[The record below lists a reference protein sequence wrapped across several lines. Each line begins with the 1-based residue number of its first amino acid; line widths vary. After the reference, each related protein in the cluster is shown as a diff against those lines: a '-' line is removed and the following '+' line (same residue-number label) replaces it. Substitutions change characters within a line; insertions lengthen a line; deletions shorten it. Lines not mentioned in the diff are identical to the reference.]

1 MLERWTR
8 AVVRWRVVVVACW
21 VAIVLLGAVSAVKLP
36 DLLTTSLTVPGTSSA
51 QANQVLAHHFDENIE
66 GSFTVILHQTR
77 PSEQEMATLN
87 RDFTDA
93 ARSVPTAHVTKLAL
107 TAGILYGTVTTSL
120 DLARAS
126 SYTGVLR
133 RALDDTGLHG
143 TLVTGAPAL
152 QHDITPVLTSDLR
165 HGELLAI
172 VVALL
177 VLALVLGLSWAAL
190 MPLLV
195 AGCTMA
201 GALSIIYALAH
212 HFLMVLYIPNLVELI
227 GLGLAV
233 DYSLLIV
240 HRYKEEL
247 AKPSSTPG
255 DSVVNT
261 MRTAGRTVVIS
272 GFAVT
277 LGLSTL
283 FLIPV
288 PFVRSLGFAGLVVP
302 LVSMLSA
309 LTLQPVL
316 LSLLGRRG
324 VTAVPVP
331 FGARRSGTRT
341 GLWLRLATQVTRR
354 PVTIALAAAAFLVL
368 CAASIFWLQL
378 TPGSLSAIP
387 QSSPAAK
394 GLAVLRNRGGPGVL
408 TPTQIVID
416 AGAANRALDPAV
428 SAATERLAIAM
439 TKDPDVFIVS
449 TGTVAPYVDA
459 SKHYRQI
466 IVIGRSDFGDESSQQ
481 LVERIRTHD
490 IANAHFPNGVSVSV
504 GGAPAQ
510 GVDFLNRVYD
520 NALWI
525 MLIVLL
531 LAYLVLL
538 RAFRSLILALM
549 AVLLNLLSV
558 AATYGL
564 LVVVFRF
571 GVGADTLGLY
581 RVSQIEGWVPVFLFA
596 MLFGLSMDYE
606 VFFVSRM
613 RESRDSGSSTNTAI
627 IEGMTHTGRVVSAA
641 ALVMIGALLG
651 LILGRVAG
659 LQELGVG
666 LALGVLV
673 DATVVRGLLMPSLM
687 SIVGKWNWWLPQ
699 PLARILRVRTSPL
712 DCEID
717 RGARPYETMGA

>member
-1 MLERWTR
+1 VLERWTR

-21 VAIVLLGAVSAVKLP
+21 VAIILLGAVSAVKLP
-36 DLLTTSLTVPGTSSA
+36 DLLTTSLNVPGTSSA
-51 QANQVLAHHFDENIE
+51 QANQILARHFNENIE
-66 GSFTVILHQTR
+66 GTFTVILRQSKPDR
-77 PSEQEMATLN
+77 QEMQHLN
-87 RDFTDA
+87 RDFRDA

-107 TAGILYGTVTTSL
+107 TEGILYGQVTTSL

-126 SYTGVLR
+126 SYTDVLR
-133 RALDDTGLHG
+133 RALADHGLHQ

-177 VLALVLGLSWAAL
+177 VLALVLGLSWATL
-190 MPLLV
+190 LPLLV

-201 GALSIIYALAH
+201 GALSIIFALAH
-212 HFLMVLYIPNLVELI
+212 HYLMVLYIPNLVELI

-247 AKPSSTPG
+247 ATASNTPS
-255 DSVVNT
+255 DAIVNT
-261 MRTAGRTVVIS
+261 MRSAGRTVVIS

-302 LVSMLSA
+302 IVSVLSA

-316 LSLLGRRG
+316 LSFLGRRG
-324 VTAVPVP
+324 VATVRLP
-331 FGARRSGTRT
+331 FRAGRDLTKP

-354 PVTIALAAAAFLVL
+354 PRTIALAAMAMLVL
-368 CAASIFWLQL
+368 CAASIFWFQL

-387 QSSPAAK
+387 QNSQAAK
-394 GLAVLRNRGGPGVL
+394 GLAIVSDRGGPGIL
-408 TPTQIVID
+408 TPTQVVIN
-416 AGAANRALDPAV
+416 AGRTNRALDPAV
-428 SAATERLAIAM
+428 SAATERLAV
-439 TKDPDVFIVS
+439 TLSRDPDVFFVS
-449 TGTVAPYVDA
+449 TGTVSPYVDA
-459 SKHYRQI
+459 TQHYRQI
-466 IVIGRSDFGDESSQQ
+466 VVIGRNAFGDESSQQ
-481 LVERIRTHD
+481 LIGRIRGHD
-490 IANAHFPNGVSVSV
+490 IANARFPQGVSVSV

-525 MLIVLL
+525 VLIVLL

-581 RVSQIEGWVPVFLFA
+581 HVSQIEGWVPVFLFA

-613 RESRDSGSSTNTAI
+613 REARDRGASTDAAI
-627 IEGMTHTGRVVSAA
+627 IDGLTHTGRVVSAA

-666 LALGVLV
+666 LAVGVLV

-687 SIVGKWNWWLPQ
+687 SIIGPWNWWLPQ
-699 PLARILRVRTSPL
+699 PVARLLVVKPSPL
-712 DCEID
+712 EGGDL
-717 RGARPYETMGA
+717 RGARANETSSG

>member
-8 AVVRWRVVVVACW
+8 AVVRWRVVVVTCW
-21 VAIVLLGAVSAVKLP
+21 VAIILLGAVSAVKLP
-36 DLLTTSLTVPGTSSA
+36 DLLTTSLNVPGTSSA
-51 QANQVLAHHFDENIE
+51 QANQILARHFHENIE
-66 GSFTVILHQTR
+66 GTFTVILHQSKPNR
-77 PSEQEMATLN
+77 REMERLN
-87 RDFTDA
+87 RDFRDA
-93 ARSVPTAHVTKLAL
+93 ARSVPTAHATKLAL
-107 TAGILYGTVTTSL
+107 TEGVLYGQVTTSL

-126 SYTGVLR
+126 SYTDLLR
-133 RALDDTGLHG
+133 RALVDAGLRQS
-143 TLVTGAPAL
+143 LVTGAPAL

-177 VLALVLGLSWAAL
+177 VLALVLGLSWAML
-190 MPLLV
+190 LPLLV

-201 GALSIIYALAH
+201 GALSIIFALAH
-212 HFLMVLYIPNLVELI
+212 HYLMVLYIPNLVELI

-240 HRYKEEL
+240 HRFKEEL
-247 AKPSSTPG
+247 AAPSNTPQ
-255 DSVVNT
+255 DAIVNT
-261 MRTAGRTVVIS
+261 MRSAGRTVVIS

-316 LSLLGRRG
+316 LSFLGRRG
-324 VTAVPVP
+324 VATVTLPWRAGRVTK
-331 FGARRSGTRT
+331 A

-354 PVTIALAAAAFLVL
+354 PRTIALAATALLVA
-368 CAASIFWLQL
+368 CAASIFWFQL

-387 QSSPAAK
+387 QNSPAAK
-394 GLAVLRNRGGPGVL
+394 GLAIVSDRGGPGIL

-416 AGAANRALDPAV
+416 AGGTNRALDPAV
-428 SAATERLAIAM
+428 SAATERLAVALSR
-439 TKDPDVFIVS
+439 DPGVFFVS
-449 TGTVAPYVDA
+449 TGTVSPYVDA
-459 SKHYRQI
+459 TRHYRQI
-466 IVIGRSDFGDESSQQ
+466 VVVGRSAFGDESSQQ
-481 LVERIRTHD
+481 LIARIREHD
-490 IANAHFPNGVSVSV
+490 IASARFPQGVSVSV

-525 MLIVLL
+525 ALLVLL

-538 RAFRSLILALM
+538 RAFRSLILAFM

-581 RVSQIEGWVPVFLFA
+581 HVSQIEGWVPIFLFA

-613 RESRDSGSSTNTAI
+613 REARDHGSSTDAAI
-627 IEGMTHTGRVVSAA
+627 INGLTHTGRVVSAA

-687 SIVGKWNWWLPQ
+687 SIIGPWNWWLPQ
-699 PLARILRVRTSPL
+699 AIARFLVVKPSPL
-712 DCEID
+712 EDGD
-717 RGARPYETMGA
+717 LRGARAYETSND